1 MKGIILAGGKGT
13 RLYPSTLSVPK
24 SCLTV
29 YNKPMI
35 FYPLSI
41 LMLAK
46 IKDILIICDPVY
58 DVLYRNLV
66 KNFNFLGLNVEIR
79 HQESPGGIAEALIIG
94 EDFIENDDVCL
105 VLGDNFLFGSDIPEK
120 LESARSQV
128 EKLGGAHIFGFGT
141 KNPKDFGIATVSG
154 NKVVEIEEKPLNP
167 KSNWAVIGVYMYD
180 HNAAEYAKKLE
191 KSKRGE
197 LEITDLN
204 RLYLR
209 DNSLS
214 ISLLGR
220 GFTWFDMGNHDDM
233 LDASIF
239 VRAVEKNQGYK
250 IACIEEISI
259 RSGLADENKVQ
270 DYLTSLGSSNV
281 EYYDYV
287 KSIIREQQEK

>member
-58 DVLYRNLV
+58 DVLYRNLF
-66 KNFNFLGLNVEIR
+66 KNFHLLGINIEIK
-79 HQESPGGIAEALIIG
+79 HQASPGGIAEALLIG
-94 EDFIENDDVCL
+94 EEFVGEDDVCL

-120 LESARSQV
+120 LESAKNQIQKS
-128 EKLGGAHIFGFGT
+128 GGAHIFGFGT
-141 KNPKDFGIATVSG
+141 KNPKEFGIATVLG
-154 NKVVEIEEKPLNP
+154 DKVLEIEEKPKNP

-180 HNAAEYAKKLE
+180 RKSLQHTKSLNR
-191 KSKRGE
+191 SKRGE

-204 RLYLR
+204 KKYLE
-209 DNSLS
+209 DGNLS

-259 RSGLADENKVQ
+259 RSGLASEKNVQ
-270 DYLTSLGSSNV
+270 EYLDTLGSVNV
-281 EYYDYV
+281 EYYNYI
-287 KSIIREQQEK
+287 KETIKER